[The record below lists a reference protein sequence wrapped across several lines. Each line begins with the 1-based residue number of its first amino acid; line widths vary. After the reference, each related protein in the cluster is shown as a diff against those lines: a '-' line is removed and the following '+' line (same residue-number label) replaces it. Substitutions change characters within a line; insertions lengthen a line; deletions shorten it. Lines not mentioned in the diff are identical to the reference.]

1 MCYIFSKNIN
11 FMILIKKIHI
21 IQHTILVKNTFY
33 IVPTDAQYYKIMEML
48 KLIQNSSTCNY
59 YNFIIVLTFQ

>member
-1 MCYIFSKNIN
+1 
-11 FMILIKKIHI
+11 MILIKKIHI